1 MKKIDINVNF
11 VDSFKSKE
19 ANALVIPIFE
29 DTKTKGFGKFSGIIQ
44 NIVSESKPSF
54 GEVIVIHKPSIGK
67 SLKFEKVLLISLGKE
82 EKLDYETIR
91 KLGGIIGSGANKY
104 KFSSCTIADT
114 WYRKKLD
121 KETSIRAL
129 VEGIFLGTY
138 TFEEFFSE
146 KKTKVNL
153 KEVNIEFKGNFE
165 KAIEETRIVA
175 ESVFLARDLQNLPS
189 NIATPT
195 YIANVAKEEC
205 EKVGISVKIIEKE
218 EAEKLGMNLY
228 LAVARG
234 SEERPKFVVM
244 EYKGGGDK
252 CYSIAGKGVTFDT
265 GGISIKPSERMEE
278 MKYDMSGAASVI
290 GSMIAIARLGLKVN
304 VVGITPLTENMP
316 SGKATKPGDIVKSM
330 GGTSVEIINTDAEG
344 RLILADALEYAKKYN
359 PEFIIDIA
367 TLTGA
372 CVVALGHEAAGL
384 MGNNSE
390 LIEMIK
396 KSSQRTGER
405 VWELPLWDEYNE
417 YIKSDFAD
425 VKNVG
430 NRYGGAITAA
440 AFLKKFTNYKWSHID
455 IAGVAYTDKEK
466 FYIKKGGTGFG
477 VRLFVE
483 LFKSL

>member
-11 VDSFKSKE
+11 VDTFKSKE
-19 ANALVIPIFE
+19 AKALIIPVFE
-29 DTKTKGFGKFSGIIQ
+29 DTKTKGFGKLSQTIE
-44 NIVSESKPSF
+44 NIVSESKPNF
-54 GEVIVIHKPSIGK
+54 GEVIVLHKPYLTK

-82 EKLDYETIR
+82 EKFDYETLR
-91 KLGGIIGSGANKY
+91 KLGGIIGSAASKY
-104 KFSSCTIADT
+104 KFSSCTIANT

-121 KETSIRAL
+121 KEASIRAL

-146 KKTKVNL
+146 KKEKINL

-165 KAIEETRIVA
+165 KAIEETRIIA
-175 ESVFLARDLQNLPS
+175 ESVFFARDLQNLPS

-195 YIANVAKEEC
+195 YIANAAKEEC

-218 EAEKLGMNLY
+218 EAKKLGMNLY
-228 LAVARG
+228 LAVAKG
-234 SEERPKFVVM
+234 SDENPKFVVM

-252 CYSIAGKGVTFDT
+252 WFSLVGKGITFDT
-265 GGISIKPSERMEE
+265 GGISLKPSEKMEE

-290 GSMIAIARLGLKVN
+290 GTMIAIARLGLKVN

-330 GGTSVEIINTDAEG
+330 GGISVEIINTDAEG

-359 PEFIIDIA
+359 PEFVIDIA

-390 LIEMIK
+390 LIDKIK

-425 VKNVG
+425 IKNVG

-440 AFLKKFTNYKWSHID
+440 AFLKKFTNYKWAHLD

-477 VRLFVE
+477 VRLFVDM
-483 LFKSL
+483 FKSL